1 MQQNPNIFIN
11 LNGIQYDMST
21 KSVYSIRIP
30 TKFRK
35 IMDEMEDVNWQK
47 EIREV
52 TLELIKEKNKKRLLK
67 ESRDIRKNMKTD
79 IESAALIREDRDA
92 R

>member
-1 MQQNPNIFIN
+1 
-11 LNGIQYDMST
+11 MST

-35 IMDEMEDVNWQK
+35 IMDEMEDVNWQE
-47 EIREV
+47 EIRKV
-52 TLELIKEKNKKRLLK
+52 TLELIKEKNKKRLLNESK
-67 ESRDIRKNMKTD
+67 EIRKAMEND

>member
-1 MQQNPNIFIN
+1 
-11 LNGIQYDMST
+11 MST

-35 IMDEMEDVNWQK
+35 IMDEMEDVNWQE

-67 ESRDIRKNMKTD
+67 ESEEIRKAMKSD
-79 IESAALIREDRDA
+79 VESAVLIREDRNA

>member
-1 MQQNPNIFIN
+1 
-11 LNGIQYDMST
+11 MST

-35 IMDEMEDVNWQK
+35 IMDEMGDVNWQE

-67 ESRDIRKNMKTD
+67 ESKEIRKAMEND

>member
-1 MQQNPNIFIN
+1 
-11 LNGIQYDMST
+11 MST

-35 IMDEMEDVNWQK
+35 IMDEMEDVNWQE

-67 ESRDIRKNMKTD
+67 ESKEIRKAMEND